1 MSSACYKRTF
11 KDDDHHNFDN
21 DDDHDNFDN
30 VDDHD
35 NFDNDDGHD
44 NYDRDDDHHDVDK
57 SFIPTNAIQFPF
69 HVPNYV

>member
-1 MSSACYKRTF
+1 MSPCYKRTF
-11 KDDDHHNFDN
+11 KDDDHDNYDN
-21 DDDHDNFDN
+21 DDDHDNFGN
-30 VDDHD
+30 DDHD
-35 NFDNDDGHD
+35 NFDNDDDHD